1 MLSVYRTLSTRYLRE
16 RWTRALLIVASI
28 ALGVATLVATFSLND
43 TMNKAVRTTANPLA
57 GDADLTV
64 SNGDRPIDRALADR
78 LAEVR
83 GVRSVRPLLFANVRL
98 LDLKEDRSVLLAGVD
113 LAVIKAMKDNPWGI
127 KPEIWH
133 SYAALVALATDKFC
147 VVGEELNSELDKAL
161 PDRGVPLRIRAAGQ
175 KKGPVVRLTRVGTV
189 TAEGPA
195 AALGGNLL
203 VTTIDNAAEILGQPR
218 GLVTRIDLT
227 LEPGYE
233 PEQVRRRVETL
244 LARRS
249 SAALVKTPEEQ
260 YRSSQK
266 AMAGM
271 QAGFALCGL
280 GALVVGMFLVYNA
293 LSVSVAERR
302 HEIGILRSL
311 GATRAQVRTLFAGE
325 ALLLGLAGA
334 VVGVPLGLG
343 LAYLALEPM
352 KEVISQIFRAL
363 EANRVEWTVDTVL
376 IAAGAGMVT
385 ALLASLVPAFRA
397 SWEEP
402 AVAVRR
408 VPETPTWRYRF
419 VQVAGSALLLTFGLA
434 LILLRHELPR
444 RVGTYGGLLLFLLG
458 ALLATPLFA
467 AAAARLIQPVARRL
481 LGIEGRLAADNLV
494 RAPARTGLVIAAVA
508 AGVSLVMQTAGTLR
522 SNRDAVR
529 DWVERYIAADLV
541 ITAGSPVSVG
551 GQGQL
556 MDPDLGPRLER
567 VSPKAIRAV
576 LPVRFRHPTY
586 RDTEV
591 LLIAVPARRFVQ
603 IDLDHTRRVPDLDLY
618 DQMAAEPGTA
628 LVSENFAALY
638 GVAPGD
644 TIELSGVRLRVLGR
658 VRDYSWN
665 LGTVIM
671 DWDDYR
677 RQFKHPDPKVDVFD
691 VYLRPGADPRAVQT
705 RIGRAFGADK
715 GLVVLTHDQLQ
726 RHIAN
731 AIDRLYGIAY
741 GQQIVVGV
749 VAALGVVT
757 ALLIAVLQRRRELG
771 VLRAVGASRGQVVR
785 SVLAEAA
792 LMGVIGTAIGL
803 VVGIPLEWYVL
814 QVAILEESG
823 YLFPVTV
830 PWAEAGVIAAIALL
844 LATLAGLIP
853 ALHAVRQRI
862 PEAIAHE

>member
-1 MLSVYRTLSTRYLRE
+1 MWSVYRTLSTRYLRE
-16 RWTRALLIVASI
+16 RWTRALLIIASI
-28 ALGVATLVATFSLND
+28 ALGVATLVATFSLNE

-57 GDADLTV
+57 GGADLTV
-64 SNGDRPIDRALADR
+64 TNGDRPIAKSLGDA

-83 GVRSVRPLLFANVRL
+83 GVRSVRPLLFTNVHL

-113 LAVIKAMKDNPWGI
+113 LAVVKAMKDNPWGI

-133 SYAALVALATDKFC
+133 TYTALMAVATDKFC
-147 VVGEELNSELDKAL
+147 IVGEELNTELDKVLA
-161 PDRGVPLRIRAAGQ
+161 DRAVPVRIQGTAQ
-175 KKGPVVRLTRVGTV
+175 KKGKIIRLTRVGTV
-189 TAEGPA
+189 TADGPA
-195 AALGGNLL
+195 AALGGNVL
-203 VTTIDNAAEILGQPR
+203 VTTIENAAQVLGQSR
-218 GLVTRIDLT
+218 DLVTRLDLT
-227 LEPGYE
+227 LGPGYDRE
-233 PEQVRRRVETL
+233 RVRRRVQER
-244 LARRS
+244 LARLGS
-249 SAALVKTPEEQ
+249 PALVKTPEEQ
-260 YRSSQK
+260 HHSSQK

-293 LSVSVAERR
+293 LSVSVTERR

-311 GATRAQVRTLFAGE
+311 GATRGQIRALFAGE
-325 ALLLGLAGA
+325 AVLLGLAGA
-334 VVGVPLGLG
+334 IVGVPLGLG

-352 KEVISQIFRAL
+352 KGVISQIFRAL
-363 EANRVEWTVDTVL
+363 EANRVEWTVETVT
-376 IAAGAGMVT
+376 IATGAGMVT

-408 VPETPTWRYRF
+408 VPENPTWRYRF
-419 VQVAGSALLLTFGLA
+419 VQLAGSGLLGLA
-434 LILLRHELPR
+434 GGSFILLRDQVPQ
-444 RVGTYGGLLLFLLG
+444 RVGTYGGLLLVLLG
-458 ALLATPLFA
+458 ALLATPLLA
-467 AAAARLIQPVARRL
+467 AVASRLIQPVARRYF
-481 LGIEGRLAADNLV
+481 GIEGRLAADNLV

-541 ITAGSPVSVG
+541 VTAGSPVSAG
-551 GQGQL
+551 GQGEL
-556 MDPDLGPRLER
+556 MDPRLGAQIER
-567 VSPKAIRAV
+567 VNQRAIRGTI
-576 LPVRFRHPTY
+576 PIRFRRPTY
-586 RDTEV
+586 ADNEI
-591 LLIAVPARRFVQ
+591 LLIALPARRFYD
-603 IDLDHTRRVPDLDLY
+603 IDRDHTRKVPDLDLY
-618 DQMAAEPGTA
+618 LQMSRQPGTA
-628 LVSENFAALY
+628 LISENFAALY

-644 TIELSGVRLRVLGR
+644 VIELSGVQVHVLGK

-677 RQFKHPDPKVDVFD
+677 RHFKYADPKVDVFD
-691 VYLRPGADPRAVQT
+691 VYLRGVADAKPIQT

-715 GLVVLTHDQLQ
+715 GLIVLTHDQLQ
-726 RHIAN
+726 QHIADV
-731 AIDRLYGIAY
+731 IDRLYAIAY
-741 GQQIVVGV
+741 GQQLVVGI

-757 ALLIAVLQRRRELG
+757 ALLIAVLQRRREMG
-771 VLRAVGASRGQVVR
+771 VLRAIGASQAQVVY

-803 VVGIPLEWYVL
+803 LVGVPLEWYIL

-823 YLFPVTV
+823 YLFPVTI
-830 PWAEAGVIAAIALL
+830 PWAEAGFIAVVALL
-844 LATLAGLIP
+844 TATLAGLGP